1 MAGVDVDD
9 LEAKVQQMYRQVA
22 EQPHASYHFEMGR
35 ALAQRLGY
43 PDDLLAAIP
52 EEAVESFAGV
62 GYFFDLAALQQGET
76 VIDLGSGSGMD
87 TLIAG
92 RLVGPTG
99 SIVGVDFTLE
109 QLTKARRLAAE
120 AGIEHVEFREGRIE
134 NLPADDKSFDCVISN
149 GVINLSPD
157 KQQVFAETARVL
169 RPGGRLAIADI
180 VTTRQLTEA
189 IVSNA
194 DLWASCIGGATQH
207 DTYRNLI
214 EAAGLTIKATRVN
227 PYGFLSTQ
235 ARNASVTYG
244 VHSISLLATKPRR

>member
-1 MAGVDVDD
+1 MATVDVGD
-9 LEAKVQQMYRQVA
+9 LEGKVQQMYRQVA

-43 PDDLLAAIP
+43 PEDLLAAIP
-52 EEAVESFAGV
+52 EGAVESFAGV
-62 GYFFDLAALQQGET
+62 GFFFDLAARQQGET

-87 TLIAG
+87 TFIAAG
-92 RLVGPTG
+92 LVGPTG
-99 SIVGVDFTLE
+99 SVVGVDFTRE

-134 NLPADDKSFDCVISN
+134 RLPADDESFDCVISN

-157 KQQVFAETARVL
+157 KQRIFAEAARVL

-180 VTTRQLTEA
+180 VTTRPLTEA

-194 DLWASCIGGATQH
+194 DLWASCIGGAAEQ
-207 DTYRNLI
+207 DIYRNLI
-214 EAAGLTIKATRVN
+214 EAVGLMIKATQPN

-235 ARNASVTYG
+235 ARNASVKYG
-244 VHSISLLATKPRR
+244 VHSISLLAVKPGR

>member
-1 MAGVDVDD
+1 MASVDVDD
-9 LEAKVQQMYRQVA
+9 LEAKVQQMYREVA

-52 EEAVESFAGV
+52 QEAVESFAGV
-62 GYFFDLAALQQGET
+62 GYFLDLTALQQGET

-87 TLIAG
+87 TLIAAA
-92 RLVGPTG
+92 RVAPTG
-99 SIVGVDFTLE
+99 RVVGVDFTLE

-120 AGIEHVEFREGRIE
+120 AGIQHVEFREGRIE
-134 NLPADDKSFDCVISN
+134 NLPADDESFDCVISN
-149 GVINLSPD
+149 GVVNLSPD
-157 KQQVFAETARVL
+157 KQRVFAETARVL

-189 IVSNA
+189 IVNNA

-214 EAAGLTIKATRVN
+214 EAAGLTITATRVN